1 MLLVR
6 NFRNRFRGTPYHV
19 GVLCIAL
26 LGLLFVRFTP
36 PTLPEISSNQAMI
49 VGHSAH
55 NQRPCFDHDGPD
67 WSFTVAFLAIAP
79 PPEVSPHLPSSS
91 ELILPFQT
99 KGSHYNRPPP
109 LS

>member
-19 GVLCIAL
+19 SVLCTAL
-26 LGLLFVRFTP
+26 LALLFVRFTA
-36 PTLPEISSNQAMI
+36 PTLPEISSTQLTI
-49 VGHSAH
+49 VCHSAH
-55 NQRPCFDHDGPD
+55 NQRPCFDHDELG
-67 WSFTVAFLAIAP
+67 WSAPVAFLAIAP
-79 PPEVSPHLPSSS
+79 PEVSLHLPSSS

-109 LS
+109 LT